1 MGLAATCFVDLLAMV
16 VRRAVGGCAV
26 SLVVD
31 DARYGGGLLPGG
43 TQYVAAFV
51 VAGTQYRSL
60 ACTSANDPA
69 TRTAMAP
76 KVAALEIC

>member
-1 MGLAATCFVDLLAMV
+1 LVATCFVDLLAIV

-31 DARYGGGLLPGG
+31 DARYGGGRLVGG

-51 VAGTQYRSL
+51 VVGTQYRSL
-60 ACTSANDPA
+60 ACASANDPA
-69 TRTAMAP
+69 TKTAMAP
-76 KVAALEIC
+76 VVAALAIC